1 MRIQPE
7 DSHINDI
14 KENVKV
20 IFWNVAGIMN
30 KGNDFWT
37 FIEKF
42 DVVNLLETW
51 VEENTWR
58 KIKGKL
64 PRNWNWKCTF
74 ATRTCKKGR
83 AKGGI
88 ITGIK
93 KLFKEQEGGI
103 NTENIQERKLII
115 DESKWRI
122 IAVYNPEGGEG
133 VWQDLKHKLEDYEEE
148 NLLIGGDFNCRTG
161 ILGTWKDGE
170 DMWIQ
175 RNSKDKTV
183 NKQGRYLIKEIED
196 RGWYIL
202 NGAIKGDE
210 EGNFTYIGERGE
222 TVIDYVIVNEFSKEW
237 VEKMTVEPMTFSDH
251 LPLCIETSCEKTEIR
266 SHQKKLARIQIW
278 TDDAI
283 KKYQERT
290 EKEKFSET
298 VNVNE
303 IWKELEKAVSKS
315 IETKEVKIGQH
326 GITKQKWWDRDCREK
341 RREVNKKLRYA
352 QKGVVDMGEYKICR
366 KEYKKLCITKKN
378 KEKEDFLLEIKQ
390 IRKEADVWKHVKKL
404 KGNKNQLSDDISM
417 DKWREHFIKLL
428 QGSEERQ
435 HAKISRRIEEVK
447 LTDSEI
453 ETQIKNLKKEKAAGE
468 EGIKNEAWIHSKGR
482 IREKL
487 KELIKLV
494 WRGEGFPEAW
504 RVSII
509 YPIWKKGSRD
519 EAENYRGVSLLSTAY
534 KVYASILNEKIKT
547 EVENFLPESQAGFRT
562 GRGTLDNIYIL
573 NIIADKK
580 LKTPGGKLVAFFAD
594 FSAAFDTID
603 RDILWKVL
611 LRNGVSDGNVSRCQE
626 IYSETINKVGYGR
639 NRSEQFW
646 TSKGVRQGCPLSPIL
661 FAAYIAEL
669 DRKLSRAQAGGV
681 VIGNKKV
688 HTLAYADDLV
698 LLAEDDGQM

>member
-1 MRIQPE
+1 MEEVLRKLIDIQNELKEIKISNKEVRKENEKLREEIRKYQKIREEEAKKLNIKMKALEERIDFLEEEKERSEKIEKKNNLIITEKVANKGNQEERRRGVRKRVEDLLKHVTEKEIPIQNVKLIAMNSKGRDIIAVKLQHFDDKMIVLKKKGKLRGSDIYIDNDLTKKEAATQMKIRQRVREERSKGNRAQEGYQKIAINGVWKKWEEAQQFRMRIQPE

-51 VEENTWR
+51 VEENTWK

-170 DMWIQ
+170 DMWVQ

-222 TVIDYVIVNEFSKEW
+222 TVIDYVIVNEFS
-237 VEKMTVEPMTFSDH
+237 
-251 LPLCIETSCEKTEIR
+251 
-266 SHQKKLARIQIW
+266 
-278 TDDAI
+278 
-283 KKYQERT
+283 
-290 EKEKFSET
+290 
-298 VNVNE
+298 N
-303 IWKELEKAVSKS
+303 
-315 IETKEVKIGQH
+315 
-326 GITKQKWWDRDCREK
+326 
-341 RREVNKKLRYA
+341 
-352 QKGVVDMGEYKICR
+352 
-366 KEYKKLCITKKN
+366 
-378 KEKEDFLLEIKQ
+378 
-390 IRKEADVWKHVKKL
+390 
-404 KGNKNQLSDDISM
+404 
-417 DKWREHFIKLL
+417 
-428 QGSEERQ
+428 
-435 HAKISRRIEEVK
+435 
-447 LTDSEI
+447 
-453 ETQIKNLKKEKAAGE
+453 
-468 EGIKNEAWIHSKGR
+468 
-482 IREKL
+482 
-487 KELIKLV
+487 
-494 WRGEGFPEAW
+494 
-504 RVSII
+504 
-509 YPIWKKGSRD
+509 
-519 EAENYRGVSLLSTAY
+519 
-534 KVYASILNEKIKT
+534 
-547 EVENFLPESQAGFRT
+547 
-562 GRGTLDNIYIL
+562 
-573 NIIADKK
+573 
-580 LKTPGGKLVAFFAD
+580 
-594 FSAAFDTID
+594 
-603 RDILWKVL
+603 
-611 LRNGVSDGNVSRCQE
+611 
-626 IYSETINKVGYGR
+626 
-639 NRSEQFW
+639 
-646 TSKGVRQGCPLSPIL
+646 
-661 FAAYIAEL
+661 
-669 DRKLSRAQAGGV
+669 
-681 VIGNKKV
+681 
-688 HTLAYADDLV
+688 
-698 LLAEDDGQM
+698 